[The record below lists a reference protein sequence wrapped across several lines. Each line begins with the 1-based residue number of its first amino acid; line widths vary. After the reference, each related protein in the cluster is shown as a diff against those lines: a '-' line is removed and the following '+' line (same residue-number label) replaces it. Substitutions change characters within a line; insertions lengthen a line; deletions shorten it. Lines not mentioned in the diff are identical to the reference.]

1 MKSPRDETLSFM
13 PQWNADGLIPAIA
26 QDIHDKEIKM
36 MAWMNEEALR
46 KTLETGIVHYWSRSR
61 NALWKKGDE
70 SGNIQKLIEIRI
82 DCDQDCLLLLV
93 EQTGSACHT
102 DRPSCFYRKL
112 ETLEKLNF
120 LSNTN

>member
-46 KTLETGIVHYWSRSR
+46 KTLETGIIHYWSRSR
-61 NALWKKGDE
+61 NALWQKGEE
-70 SGNIQKLIEIRI
+70 SGNIQKLAEIRI
-82 DCDQDCLLLLV
+82 DCDQDCLLLLI
-93 EQTGSACHT
+93 EQTGPACHT
-102 DRPSCFYRKL
+102 NRPSCFYRKL

-120 LSNTN
+120 LSKTG

>member
-1 MKSPRDETLSFM
+1 MKSQRDETLSFM
-13 PQWNADGLIPAIA
+13 PQWNSDGLIPAIA

-36 MAWMNEEALR
+36 MAWMNEQALR
-46 KTLETGIVHYWSRSR
+46 KTLESGIVHYWSRSR
-61 NALWKKGDE
+61 NALWKKGEE
-70 SGNIQKLIEIRI
+70 SGNIQKLVEIRI

-120 LSNTN
+120 LSKTG

>member
-46 KTLETGIVHYWSRSR
+46 KTLETGIIHYWSRSR